1 MRARLSSLYEI
12 SLNDHLVTWLCLRE
26 RTKEVYPRNVI
37 ALSELASIGHTGIL
51 SIMTFAQ

>member
-1 MRARLSSLYEI
+1 MIIWSRGHAS
-12 SLNDHLVTWLCLRE
+12 RE

-37 ALSELASIGHTGIL
+37 ALSELASIGPTAVL